1 MKVMKPKGK
10 CLFDLREVLISHARE
25 GIATTDMLDALADL
39 ATEVACAELDH
50 AVERLERVCG
60 RLDTAI
66 EGIAVPL
73 SGRERPVQSLVCGI
87 SVSPPDEHGNLIL
100 SFHSLNG
107 SMRYAARLPT
117 TEALKH
123 AGSIIKAVGRNG
135 EGLC

>member
-1 MKVMKPKGK
+1 MKGMKPKGK

-60 RLDTAI
+60 RLDTALDD
-66 EGIAVPL
+66 IAVPL

-100 SFHSLNG
+100 SFRSLNG

-117 TEALKH
+117 TETLKH
-123 AGSIIKAVGRNG
+123 AGSIIKAVGYDG
-135 EGLC
+135 QITQ